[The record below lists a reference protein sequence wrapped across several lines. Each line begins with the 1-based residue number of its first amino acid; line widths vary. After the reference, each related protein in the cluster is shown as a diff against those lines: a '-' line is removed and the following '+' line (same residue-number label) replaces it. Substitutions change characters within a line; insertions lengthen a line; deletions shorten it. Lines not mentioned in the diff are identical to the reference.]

1 MIKADR
7 SSCECFQDYS
17 IPGIYKVAFEQ
28 KNRPG
33 GRSNYEKQ
41 TKQVV
46 GRFANDVP
54 KTDIIEIQ

>member
-1 MIKADR
+1 MLPLNK
-7 SSCECFQDYS
+7 
-17 IPGIYKVAFEQ
+17 

-54 KTDIIEIQ
+54 KTEIFEIQ